1 MDFLALSENPV
12 CLVSFLG
19 CPECFK
25 DRGTVN
31 SVNLKTMEQL
41 YKDTVRKVKYLKDQG
56 FNVEQKW
63 ECKFKKEMEEDG
75 EMKQFLEEHELVD
88 PLQPRDAFY
97 GGRTNAAKLFHQCQ
111 ADEKIK

>member
-1 MDFLALSENPV
+1 MSCILSMEKYE
-12 CLVSFLG
+12 CLFSFLG

-25 DRGTVN
+25 NRGTVN

-41 YKDTVRKVKYLKDQG
+41 YKDTMRKVKYLKDQG

-63 ECKFKKEMEEDG
+63 ECELTKERKEDE
-75 EMKQFLEEHELVD
+75 EMKQFFEEHELVD
-88 PLQPRDAFY
+88 PLQPRDAFF

-111 ADEKIK
+111 DNEKIK